1 MLNIQSNQ
9 LKTHFSEV
17 LRKVEVG
24 EEFLITKHKKAVAK
38 LVPIVDDNQV
48 NDAKEAVMAIKKL
61 RLLNLTQDELSQY
74 RQTGRR

>member
-24 EEFLITKHKKAVAK
+24 EGFLITKHKKVVAK
-38 LVPIVDDNQV
+38 LVPFVDNNQA
-48 NDAKEAVMAIKKL
+48 NEAKQAVMAIKKL
-61 RLLNLTQDELSQY
+61 RLLDLTQDELNQY
-74 RQTGRR
+74 KSLGRR